1 MFQEC
6 HRPPSVNSFVGD
18 EVLPQHPQGTAQQLD
33 DMNVRSTI
41 HRSSLSRLQS
51 RRLAEQQPHV
61 VALTPTPPR
70 ERSEDGSYHFS
81 DITTPTSLNKD
92 NVSLGMEPC
101 NNSKVPVKDHIPLTT
116 MGNMNYPRKR
126 ILCRPEGKKTTDTNI
141 LGNSSTNVYEE
152 SIEDQDIVSAKN
164 DEAEASGEVASNA
177 RTKDEKHDEHKDTPA
192 TDKDAFA
199 TITDTDNKNLEGKH
213 VDKRRTYA

>member
-1 MFQEC
+1 M
-6 HRPPSVNSFVGD
+6 
-18 EVLPQHPQGTAQQLD
+18 AQQLD